1 MSTIIFALYCAI
13 VAVAFASVRAELFAY
28 WWDFILWMETKGK
41 FAKWLSKPIG
51 GCHLC
56 AAGQL
61 AFWAHLFA
69 SGWNWRMMPAHILCA
84 SAAILYAAI
93 LNKVYQWSK

>member
-1 MSTIIFALYCAI
+1 MSTILFAFYCAS
-13 VAVAFASVRAELFAY
+13 VAVAFASVRPELFAY

-41 FAKWLSKPIG
+41 FLKWLSKPLG

-56 AAGQL
+56 VAGQL
-61 AFWAHLFA
+61 AFWAHAYA
-69 SGWNWRMMPAHILCA
+69 SGWNWHLWYTHILCA
-84 SAAILYAAI
+84 SLSILFTAV